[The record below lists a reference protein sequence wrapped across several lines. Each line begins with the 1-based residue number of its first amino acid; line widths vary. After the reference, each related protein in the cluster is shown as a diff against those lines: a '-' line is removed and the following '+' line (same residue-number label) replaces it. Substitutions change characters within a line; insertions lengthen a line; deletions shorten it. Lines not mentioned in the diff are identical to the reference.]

1 MTDLLLASFLDGHSD
16 LVTVLL
22 AIVGIVLIIG
32 VVKVLAVILSKL

>member
-22 AIVGIVLIIG
+22 AIVAIVLLI
-32 VVKVLAVILSKL
+32 VVAKIFFVILSKL